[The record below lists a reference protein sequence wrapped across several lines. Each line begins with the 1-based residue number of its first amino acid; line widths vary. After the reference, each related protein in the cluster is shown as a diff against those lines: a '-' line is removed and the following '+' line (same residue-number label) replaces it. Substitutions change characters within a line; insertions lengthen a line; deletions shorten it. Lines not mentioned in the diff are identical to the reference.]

1 MIQVSLNGQRCEIE
15 EDFSLLQTLEGL
27 GYRCAEI
34 AVAINSEFVPRANY
48 AKTFL
53 RGDDAIDV
61 VLPVQGG

>member
-1 MIQVSLNGQRCEIE
+1 MIEVLLNGQRREIE
-15 EDFSLLQTLEGL
+15 EDVSLLQTLEGL
-27 GYRCAEI
+27 GYRCEKI
-34 AVAINSEFVPRANY
+34 AVAINSEFVPRTSY